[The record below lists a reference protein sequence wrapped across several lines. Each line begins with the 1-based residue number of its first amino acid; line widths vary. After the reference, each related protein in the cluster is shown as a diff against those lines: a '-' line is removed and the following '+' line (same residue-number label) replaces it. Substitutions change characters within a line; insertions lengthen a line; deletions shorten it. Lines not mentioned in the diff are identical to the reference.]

1 MHNAYQ
7 TKRPRRL
14 HPPQNYKTTRIY
26 KITKL
31 IKPPEN
37 VLTAAEVEKITR
49 ASPLATP
56 KKKYNKSLDSKTK

>member
-7 TKRPRRL
+7 TKRPRIL
-14 HPPQNYKTTRIY
+14 HPRQNYKTTRIS

-49 ASPLATP
+49 ASPLRQQ
-56 KKKYNKSLDSKTK
+56 KVQY